1 METTTTEELAS
12 CLRAWRERVG
22 PADVGL
28 PTGGQRRVSGLRRE
42 EVAQLAG
49 LSMDYLTRLE
59 QGRAP
64 NPSASILGSLARALR
79 LSEAERDHLYQLA
92 GQALPGD
99 GVIDTHISASVLRL
113 MDRLSDVP
121 VMVTT
126 VAAEIVA
133 ANPLA
138 MALCD
143 ETVGRTRRERTLAWR
158 RFMGFPTSRVI
169 RTAEERNDAEE
180 MLVADL
186 QSALA
191 RYPADTFL
199 TTLVSDLRDQSPRFA
214 ELWSKHR
221 LRLVHTKEK
230 HFIHPEVGELTLDC
244 DHMTIQGSDLQ
255 LVVFSAA
262 PGSPSARA
270 LELLA
275 AIGLQRFDES
285 TART

>member
-1 METTTTEELAS
+1 METTATDELAS
-12 CLRAWRERVG
+12 CLRAWRERVS
-22 PADVGL
+22 PADLGL

-42 EVAQLAG
+42 EVSQLAG
-49 LSMDYLTRLE
+49 VSMDYLTRLE
-59 QGRAP
+59 QGRAS
-64 NPSASILGSLARALR
+64 NPSASVLGSLARALR
-79 LSEAERDHLYQLA
+79 LSDVERDHLYQLA
-92 GQALPGD
+92 GQASPGD
-99 GVIDTHISASVLRL
+99 GVIDTHIPASVLRL

-138 MALCD
+138 MALC
-143 ETVGRTRRERTLAWR
+143 EEATGGTRRERTLAWR
-158 RFMGFPTSRVI
+158 KFMGFPSTRVT
-169 RTAEERNDAEE
+169 RTEEERIDAEE

-221 LRLVHTKEK
+221 LRLVRTKEK

-275 AIGLQRFDES
+275 AIGLQRFDAP
-285 TART
+285 TARS